1 MTVQTQQEPATSR
14 LDVEATDVGSVF
26 VSNYPPYSFWS
37 EGQVPAAIE
46 ALDSPPRAGVDLGL
60 YLHIPFC
67 RKRCKFCYFRVF
79 TDKNSEQIERYL
91 EALAHEV
98 EVASQ
103 RPALRD
109 RPLSFVYFGG
119 GTPSYIAVKQLL
131 PLVERLKAAMP
142 WTQAREIAFECEPG
156 TLTESKLRA
165 LREMGVTR
173 LSLGIE
179 NFNDEILRENGR
191 AHLAPEIY
199 RVKPWI
205 DELDFPQL
213 NVDLIAGMVG
223 ESWETWRETV
233 ERCIDY
239 DPDSVT
245 IYQME
250 LPFNTVYSKG
260 VLKGQ
265 SEGQSQ
271 GQNGSES
278 ETAVPEFADWH
289 TKREW
294 HAYAIETMR
303 AAGYELSSA
312 YTLVKKDRDVS
323 FVYRDSVWSGQ
334 DMIGCGV
341 SSFSHVSGVHF
352 QNADGWNDY
361 LAGIESH
368 DIAVRRAFVTD
379 SRERLVRE
387 LILNLKTGSVD
398 LAALSNKHGEDASE
412 LFSEPIAELERQELL
427 SRDGDRILL
436 SEPGLLRVDQLLP
449 GFYQQKYQGARYT

>member
-1 MTVQTQQEPATSR
+1 MTIPTLQEPATSR

-37 EGQVPAAIE
+37 EEQVPAALE
-46 ALDSPPRAGVDLGL
+46 ALDSPPRVDATLGL

-91 EALAHEV
+91 EALAREV
-98 EVASQ
+98 EVVSERA
-103 RPALRD
+103 ALRD
-109 RPLSFVYFGG
+109 RPLDFVYFGG
-119 GTPSYIAVKQLL
+119 GTPSYIAVKHLV

-142 WTQAREIAFECEPG
+142 WDDAREVAFECEPG
-156 TLTESKLRA
+156 TLTESKLQA
-165 LREMGVTR
+165 LREIGVTR

-191 AHLAPEIY
+191 AHLSAEIY
-199 RVKPWI
+199 RVQPWI
-205 DELDFPQL
+205 DALDFPQL

-223 ESWETWRETV
+223 ETWETWRETV
-233 ERCIDY
+233 QRCIDF

-260 VLKGQ
+260 VLRGPEDG
-265 SEGQSQ
+265 EGP
-271 GQNGSES
+271 
-278 ETAVPEFADWH
+278 VPEFADWH

-312 YTLVKKDRDVS
+312 YTLVKADRDVS

-341 SSFSHVSGVHF
+341 SAFSHLSGVHF

-361 LAGIESH
+361 LAGIEAH
-368 DIAVRRAFVTD
+368 EAAVRRAFVTD
-379 SRERLVRE
+379 STERLVRE
-387 LILNLKTGSVD
+387 LILNLKTGVVD
-398 LAALSNKHGEDASE
+398 LAELSAKHGAVAAD
-412 LFSEPIAELERQELL
+412 LFAEPIAELESQQLL
-427 SRDGDRILL
+427 TRDGDKIIL

-449 GFYQQKYQGARYT
+449 GFYQEKYQGARYT

>member
-1 MTVQTQQEPATSR
+1 MTVHTLQEPATSR
-14 LDVEATDVGSVF
+14 LDLEATDVGSVF

-37 EGQVPAAIE
+37 EDQVPAALE
-46 ALDSPPRAGVDLGL
+46 ALGSAPRAGVDLGL

-67 RKRCKFCYFRVF
+67 RRRCKFCYFRVF
-79 TDKNSEQIERYL
+79 TDKNAEQIERYL

-103 RPALRD
+103 RPAIRD

-142 WTQAREIAFECEPG
+142 WTEAREVAFECEPG
-156 TLTESKLRA
+156 TLTESKLEA
-165 LREMGVTR
+165 LREIGVTR

-179 NFNDEILRENGR
+179 NFDDDILRENGR
-191 AHLAPEIY
+191 AHVSTEIY
-199 RVKPWI
+199 RVKPWL
-205 DELDFPQL
+205 DALDFPQL

-223 ESWETWRETV
+223 ETWETWRETV
-233 ERCIDY
+233 QRCIDF

-260 VLKGQ
+260 VLKGEP
-265 SEGQSQ
+265 EGDD
-271 GQNGSES
+271 GQ
-278 ETAVPEFADWH
+278 VPEFANWQ

-303 AAGYELSSA
+303 AAGYELTSA
-312 YTLVKKDRDVS
+312 YTLVKKDREVS

-341 SSFSHVSGVHF
+341 SSFSHISGVHF

-361 LAGIESH
+361 LAGIEQH
-368 DIAVRRAFVTD
+368 DVAVRRAFVTD

-398 LAALSNKHGEDASE
+398 LSALSAKHGEDASE
-412 LFSEPIAELERQELL
+412 VFAEPIAELERH
-427 SRDGDRILL
+427 S
-436 SEPGLLRVDQLLP
+436 SSPGKVS
-449 GFYQQKYQGARYT
+449 GWC